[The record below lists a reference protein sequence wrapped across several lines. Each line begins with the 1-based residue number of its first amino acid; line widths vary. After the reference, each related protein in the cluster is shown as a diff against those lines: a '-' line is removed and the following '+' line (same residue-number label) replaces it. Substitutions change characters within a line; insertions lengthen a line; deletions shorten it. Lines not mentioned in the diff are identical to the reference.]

1 MEKPPCLSP
10 TEAHSL
16 IQRLL
21 AECGSISRTSHAR
34 DRAVER
40 NVTIDDMLNVLVQG
54 TVSPNAQWNDKF
66 DNWNY
71 VVAGRDCDN
80 DPLAL
85 VVALDP
91 GHCRITVITVKDT
104 NK

>member
-21 AECGSISRTSHAR
+21 AECGSISELRTPGTAR
-34 DRAVER
+34 W
-40 NVTIDDMLNVLVQG
+40 NGNITIDDMLNVLVQG